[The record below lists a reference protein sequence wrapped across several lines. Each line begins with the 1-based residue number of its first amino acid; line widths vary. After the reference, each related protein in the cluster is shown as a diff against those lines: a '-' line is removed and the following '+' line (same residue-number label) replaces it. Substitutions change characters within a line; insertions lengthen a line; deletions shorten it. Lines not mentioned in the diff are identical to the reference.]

1 MTQRSLSLTFNE
13 FQPSDYGKL
22 AQIYDSIFPER
33 ARSIDEWKFFD
44 ESLDQSKYY
53 WKRYTIRESEKGEI
67 VAFGELGHAPWMFNP
82 DKYWTEIWVDP
93 SKQGQGIGS
102 AIYRKIEED
111 LRKLGAIAAWASTRE
126 DFVSP
131 IKFLVNRGFA
141 EKMRGWESTI
151 NPSEGDFSVFEKYR
165 VQAVNNGITFA
176 TLAKEL
182 QNDPE
187 TYRKLYELVQTAF
200 RDVPLPDTPTDLPYD
215 QWLSFEMKNPNL
227 LPDGYMIAK
236 KDNQY
241 VGVSA
246 VWRVQN
252 EPHSLYQGLTGVLRE
267 FRGKGIAVALKLQ
280 VLDYARKNGYHDIRT
295 FNATTNTGIL
305 SINMKLGFKRDTG
318 WITFEKILM
327 EKQ

>member
-1 MTQRSLSLTFNE
+1 LTQRSLSLTFNE

-93 SKQGQGIGS
+93 SKHGRGIGS

-126 DFVSP
+126 DFVTP

-187 TYRKLYELVQTAF
+187 TYRKLYELVQTVF
-200 RDVPLPDTPTDLPYD
+200 RDVPMQGKTDTMTSEHSMRQPT
-215 QWLSFEMKNPNL
+215 
-227 LPDGYMIAK
+227 
-236 KDNQY
+236 
-241 VGVSA
+241 
-246 VWRVQN
+246 
-252 EPHSLYQGLTGVLRE
+252 
-267 FRGKGIAVALKLQ
+267 RG
-280 VLDYARKNGYHDIRT
+280 
-295 FNATTNTGIL
+295 
-305 SINMKLGFKRDTG
+305 S
-318 WITFEKILM
+318 
-327 EKQ
+327 